1 MVGFIVEGARILT
14 TGLEFGLAA
23 FSFVGY
29 LVSLV
34 LGLVPVDWGVVYG
47 WLWYIHAGLVAALV
61 AYLPFSKFIHVL
73 IGPIVAA
80 FNSALEVRVA

>member
-1 MVGFIVEGARILT
+1 VMGFVLEGARILAT
-14 TGLEFGLAA
+14 DLQPGLAV

-29 LVSLV
+29 LISLV
-34 LGLVPVDWGVVYG
+34 LGLISANWEAVYG

-61 AYLPFSKFIHVL
+61 AYLPFSKFIHIL

-80 FNSALEVRVA
+80 FNSALKARVA